1 MRFRLAPNLKP
12 TLSVHARQPHPTT
25 MKPIACDDSAV
36 AFGNAADL
44 KAAPKVSN
52 FLDAL
57 FNLLNESAI
66 QYCVLR
72 APAAVAAAGSEI
84 LELAVHPEH
93 RRELAALFYGLPRE
107 RFRPVQRLNV
117 AHGTDQFHFA
127 LLDGSRPLLV
137 RVDVQY
143 PRICALL
150 SAVEDELFGR
160 SQWQGKCWM
169 VAPTDEFSYLL
180 AKTAQRGALTG
191 SEEESLKLSVEALGR
206 AEAEKVAGRLFGL
219 QIQSE
224 VVVACSSGSFNAI
237 LPQLRKLS
245 GSNNLPG
252 TIARSL
258 LSIVGHGS
266 RLLRNWFRPNGL
278 QITILG
284 PDGVGK
290 TTLSTTIFDVFG
302 PAFGPRKIL
311 LWRPEVLPRLSKDPS
326 PIDPPHSKPLHGAL
340 ESLARIIAIFLD
352 YWLGHFILVKP
363 LLSRSALILYDRDI
377 HDILVDHRRYRYG
390 GPRWALTSL
399 TNILPRTESLYLIL
413 DAAPEVILKRKQ
425 EVAPVEVRRQLAAY
439 RKLAEDLPNAYLVR
453 TDRDLKSTT
462 SEMAQSIVE
471 YLSLRYKRRY
481 VSNGAPK
488 SRSHWTKQ
496 LQAWAATLSGT
507 PADLKFKSRSW
518 LQKGLLA
525 VLDQGLISGSNFV
538 LAILLARWLRAEQ
551 YGAYALS
558 FAIFVLCSFLQQGL
572 FLEPM
577 SVFGPSV
584 YRDAQRQYVGTL
596 AWLQGALAGVAL
608 ALSVVAVSTFLRY
621 DTGVFRMALLGMAF
635 SAPCVLL
642 YWFARRAFY
651 LQLQPGRAVGGALLY
666 CMLLSTVV
674 WLLAR
679 SGRLS
684 AFTAFLAMG
693 IAALLTSVHQLWQVR
708 PVIFTK
714 KKKSELK
721 EVATRHWHYGRW
733 AILGSMF
740 IWIPWNV
747 YYPIVGHFSGLA
759 EVANLRALLNLA
771 LPVAQTLSAFSLL
784 FLPHASHAS
793 HQENWDGAKR
803 LALRI
808 TAFFA
813 LGTAAY
819 WLPVCLF
826 RAPLLQ
832 FVYAGH
838 YSQVIR
844 LVPWIALSSFLTG
857 VALGPTIALRAMRSP
872 ATVSYIYFISSAVAL
887 VLGIPATRLFG
898 ISGAVI
904 CNLLSSIT
912 AAIIAWTMLARQR
925 RPAISARPVTQE
937 AA

>member
-1 MRFRLAPNLKP
+1 
-12 TLSVHARQPHPTT
+12 
-25 MKPIACDDSAV
+25 MKHIACDDRAV
-36 AFGNAADL
+36 AFESAADL
-44 KAAPKVSN
+44 QAASKVSN

-57 FNLLNESAI
+57 FSLLSESAI

-72 APAAVAAAGSEI
+72 APAPVAADGSET

-93 RRELAALFYGLPRE
+93 RWELATLFYGLPRE
-107 RFRPVQRLNV
+107 RFRPVQCISA
-117 AHGTDQFHFA
+117 AHGTDRFHFA
-127 LLDGSRPLLV
+127 LLGGSRPLLV
-137 RVDVQY
+137 RVDIQY
-143 PRICALL
+143 PGMCILL
-150 SAVEDELFGR
+150 SAVEDELFAR

-169 VAPTDEFSYLL
+169 AEPADKFSYLL
-180 AKTAQRGALTG
+180 AKAAQLGALTAP
-191 SEEESLKLSVEALGR
+191 EEESCKLSVETLGR

-219 QIQSE
+219 KIQTE
-224 VVVACSSGSFNAI
+224 VVAACSSGSFGAI
-237 LPQLRKLS
+237 LPQLR
-245 GSNNLPG
+245 NLGWRDNVPWRIG
-252 TIARSL
+252 RSL
-258 LSIVGHGS
+258 LSVVSNGS
-266 RLLRNWFRPNGL
+266 RLLRNWFRSNGL
-278 QITILG
+278 LITILG

-290 TTLSTTIFDVFG
+290 TTLSTTIFDVLG

-326 PIDPPHSKPLHGAL
+326 PIDPPHSKPPHGAL
-340 ESLARIIAIFLD
+340 ESVARIVAIFFD

-390 GPRWALTSL
+390 GPRWVLTLL
-399 TNILPRTESLYLIL
+399 TNVLPRTESLYLIL
-413 DAAPEVILKRKQ
+413 AAAPEVILERKQ
-425 EVAPVEVRRQLAAY
+425 EVAPTEVRRQLAAY
-439 RKLAEDLPNAYLVR
+439 RKLAEDLPNSYLIR

-462 SEMAQSIVE
+462 SELAQSIVE
-471 YLSLRYKRRY
+471 YLSRRYKRRY
-481 VSNGAPK
+481 VSDRAPK
-488 SRSHWTKQ
+488 SNPRWTKQ
-496 LQAWAATLSGT
+496 LQAWVANLSGT

-518 LQKGLLA
+518 LQKAFLA

-538 LAILLARWLRAEQ
+538 LAILLARWLGAEQ

-584 YRDAQRQYVGTL
+584 YRDSQRQYVGTL
-596 AWLQGALAGVAL
+596 VWLQGTIAGVAL
-608 ALSVVAVSTFLRY
+608 ALSAVAVATFLRY

-666 CMLLSTVV
+666 CALLSTVV
-674 WLLAR
+674 WFLAR

-693 IAALLTSVHQLWQVR
+693 IAALLTSVRQLWQIR

-714 KKKSELK
+714 KRKSELI

-793 HQENWDGAKR
+793 HQENWDGAKG

-808 TAFFA
+808 TSFFA
-813 LGTAAY
+813 LGTAVY
-819 WLPVCLF
+819 WLPVCFF

-832 FVYAGH
+832 FLYAGH

-844 LVPWIALSSFLTG
+844 LVPCIALSSFLTG

-872 ATVSYIYFISSAVAL
+872 ATVSYIYLISSAVAL
-887 VLGIPATRLFG
+887 VFGIPATRLFG
-898 ISGAVI
+898 ISGAVT

-912 AAIIAWTMLARQR
+912 AAVVAWTMLARQG
-925 RPAISARPVTQE
+925 RPAMATRPVRQE

>member
-1 MRFRLAPNLKP
+1 
-12 TLSVHARQPHPTT
+12 
-25 MKPIACDDSAV
+25 MKHIASDDAAV
-36 AFGNAADL
+36 AFESAADL
-44 KAAPKVSN
+44 RAAPKISN

-57 FNLLNESAI
+57 FSLLNESAI

-72 APAAVAAAGSEI
+72 AAASVAADGSET
-84 LELAVHPEH
+84 LELAAHLEH
-93 RRELAALFYGLPRE
+93 RRELATLFYGLPRE
-107 RFRPVQRLNV
+107 HFRPVQCIG
-117 AHGTDQFHFA
+117 AAYGTDRFHFA
-127 LLDGSRPLLV
+127 LLDGPRPLLV
-137 RVDVQY
+137 RVDIRY
-143 PRICALL
+143 AGMCALL
-150 SAVEDELFGR
+150 SAVEDALFAR

-169 VAPTDEFSYLL
+169 AAPADEFSYLL
-180 AKTAQRGALTG
+180 AKATQVGALTG
-191 SEEESLKLSVEALGR
+191 PEEESFKLSVDSLGR

-219 QIQSE
+219 EIQTA
-224 VVVACSSGSFNAI
+224 VVAACSSGSFSAM
-237 LPQLRKLS
+237 LPQLRNL
-245 GSNNLPG
+245 GWRNNLLPR
-252 TIARSL
+252 IARSL
-258 LSIVGHGS
+258 LAVVRNGS
-266 RLLRNWFRPNGL
+266 WLLHNWFRPNGL
-278 QITILG
+278 LITILG

-290 TTLSTTIFDVFG
+290 TTLSTTIFDLFG

-326 PIDPPHSKPLHGAL
+326 TIDPPHSKPPHGAL
-340 ESLARIIAIFLD
+340 ESLARIVAIFFD

-390 GPRWALTSL
+390 GPRWVLTLL
-399 TNILPRTESLYLIL
+399 TNVLPRTESLYLIL
-413 DAAPEVILKRKQ
+413 AAAPEVILERKQ
-425 EVAPVEVRRQLAAY
+425 EVAPTEVRRQLAAY
-439 RKLAEDLPNAYLVR
+439 RKLAEDLPNAYLIR

-462 SEMAQSIVE
+462 SELAQSIVE
-471 YLSLRYKRRY
+471 YLSRRYKCRHVLNR
-481 VSNGAPK
+481 APK
-488 SRSHWTKQ
+488 SHPRWTKR
-496 LQAWAATLSGT
+496 LHTWVATRNGT
-507 PADLKFKSRSW
+507 PADLKFKIRSW
-518 LQKGLLA
+518 LQKGFLA

-584 YRDAQRQYVGTL
+584 YRDSQRQYVGTL
-596 AWLQGALAGVAL
+596 VWLQGAIAGVAL
-608 ALSVVAVSTFLRY
+608 ALLAVAISAFLRY
-621 DTGVFRMALLGMAF
+621 DTGVFRMALLGMALT
-635 SAPCVLL
+635 APCVLL

-666 CMLLSTVV
+666 CALLSTAV

-693 IAALLTSVHQLWQVR
+693 IAALLTSVRQLWQVR
-708 PVIFTK
+708 PVIFTRK
-714 KKKSELK
+714 NKSELR

-747 YYPIVGHFSGLA
+747 YYPVVGHFSGLV
-759 EVANLRALLNLA
+759 EVASLRALLNLA
-771 LPVAQTLSAFSLL
+771 LPVAQILSAFSLL

-793 HQENWDGAKR
+793 HQENWEGAKGM
-803 LALRI
+803 ALRI
-808 TAFFA
+808 TSFFA

-819 WLPVCLF
+819 WLPICLF
-826 RAPLLQ
+826 RAPLLR
-832 FVYAGH
+832 FLYAGH
-838 YSQVIR
+838 YSQIIR
-844 LVPWIALSSFLTG
+844 LVPWIALSSLLTG

-898 ISGAVI
+898 ISGAVM

-912 AAIIAWTMLARQR
+912 AAVVAWTMLARQG
-925 RPAISARPVTQE
+925 RPAIVTRTVRQE